1 LKELGYEL
9 ADNGG
14 LGKYGGRNIYSQRN
28 IVKIHKGK
36 AGSVMALPLLC
47 IFQAAI
53 VDF

>member
-1 LKELGYEL
+1 LKEIGYEL
-9 ADNGG
+9 ANNGTW
-14 LGKYGGRNIYSQRN
+14 GKYGGRNIYSQRN

-36 AGSVMALPLLC
+36 AGSEMALPLLY